1 MLRFASV
8 LGVAAFAVAALFA
21 ARFGA
26 VEASLRGLGG
36 LAAGLCAGCILY
48 PALRGVVGQAGGEEK
63 SR

>member
-1 MLRFASV
+1 MVRFASV

-21 ARFGA
+21 ARFGP
-26 VEASLRGLGG
+26 VEAALRGLGG

-48 PALRGVVGQAGGEEK
+48 PALCGVIVRAGGEEK